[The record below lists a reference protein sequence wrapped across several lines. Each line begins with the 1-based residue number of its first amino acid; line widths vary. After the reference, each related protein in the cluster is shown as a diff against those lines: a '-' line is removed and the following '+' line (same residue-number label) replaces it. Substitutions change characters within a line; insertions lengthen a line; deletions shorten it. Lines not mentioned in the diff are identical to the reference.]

1 MKKPKVKGNREY
13 FGAAMAANREG
24 RGFYPKISIF
34 RFSFFNLNSIV
45 HMMRRNPPLP
55 SILSLPILA
64 LSTLIFAVSCEFQ
77 SRRVSWNL
85 EPGVTYKLQY
95 AVELRAKA
103 EGSWGA
109 SPYVSTAEAGFSLRA
124 VTDSAKAQ
132 LDLALT
138 VDTLDYRSPER
149 GPEEDRYMTGRLKK
163 YHAKAGLSRTGQL
176 LSLEEEPVMPPVGFS
191 PLDFRR
197 FLAFTLPSFPD
208 TPIRKGSRWEITQPL
223 LDKFHPGSRVTKR
236 FTLSAIRETPEGE
249 LAVCLVEMQVFLDEE
264 VDEQVPDPGAPSA
277 SAGSD
282 SAATAEPDLRGSGQM
297 IFNLGKG
304 IPVSTE
310 LELEGRFQSR
320 LPQKSGDSA
329 QASAA
334 PLRLQ
339 EKLRLG
345 FSR

>member
-1 MKKPKVKGNREY
+1 V
-13 FGAAMAANREG
+13 
-24 RGFYPKISIF
+24 
-34 RFSFFNLNSIV
+34 
-45 HMMRRNPPLP
+45 RRNFPLI
-55 SILSLPILA
+55 STFALASLF
-64 LSTLIFAVSCEFQ
+64 FAVSCEFQ
-77 SRRVSWNL
+77 SRRVSWSL

-103 EGSWGA
+103 DGSWGA
-109 SPYVSTAEAGFSLRA
+109 SAYVSTAEAGFSLRA

-132 LDLALT
+132 LDLSLT
-138 VDTLDYRSPER
+138 VDTLTYRSPER

-163 YHAKAGLSRTGQL
+163 YHAKASLTRTGQL

-208 TPIRKGSRWEITQPL
+208 APIKKGSRWEVTQPL

-249 LAVCLVEMQVFLDEE
+249 LAVCLVEMEVFLDEE
-264 VDEQVPDPGAPSA
+264 VSDPEAPTVP
-277 SAGSD
+277 GSD
-282 SAATAEPDLRGSGQM
+282 SAGTAEPALRGSGQM
-297 IFNLGKG
+297 IFNLAKG

-320 LPQKSGDSA
+320 LPQKSGDSTQPPA
-329 QASAA
+329 L